1 MSNAVTLGIVSTIEI
16 RPPSMFMCYFRL
28 WESVN
33 TNVGR
38 EWEKGAGKRK
48 VFAKVMLV
56 GPKVIFQAV
65 FTNQAL

>member
-16 RPPSMFMCYFRL
+16 MPPSMFMCYFGL

-38 EWEKGAGKRK
+38 EWEKGAGK
-48 VFAKVMLV
+48 L
-56 GPKVIFQAV
+56 
-65 FTNQAL
+65 